1 MGYFR
6 IFYINWTFYRHVPYL
21 IHQKISMYKKS
32 NVKNKSDRTKKL
44 ELGPDC
50 LGLRK
55 EIIYANFVSL
65 INKDT
70 SVISAQ
76 TEV

>member
-1 MGYFR
+1 MYPTLF
-6 IFYINWTFYRHVPYL
+6 IKKFLCIKS
-21 IHQKISMYKKS
+21 QIS
-32 NVKNKSDRTKKL
+32 VKNKSDRTKKL